1 MFYQLVSLEMYTRE
15 AEWWNLLTLMLENSP
30 KLQVLKL
37 TDVRHFIISQ
47 LAIFYGLGNAIH

>member
-1 MFYQLVSLEMYTRE
+1 MYTRE
-15 AEWWNLLTLMLENSP
+15 IDWWDLLTLMLEHSP

-47 LAIFYGLGNAIH
+47 LCIFV